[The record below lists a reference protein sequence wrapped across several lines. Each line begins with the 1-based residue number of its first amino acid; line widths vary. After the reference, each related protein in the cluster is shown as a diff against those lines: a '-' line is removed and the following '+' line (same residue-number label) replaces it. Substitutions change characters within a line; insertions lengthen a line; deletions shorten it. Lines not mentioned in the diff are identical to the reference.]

1 MTSPALD
8 DEPQPTAA
16 PTERT
21 TPTEPGA
28 STEPTETP
36 ADSPSGRP
44 PKSTLA
50 ARIALVVLLV
60 AELMDILDQSVVLTA
75 LPAIQSSTGAGPAAV
90 QWLSAGYSLM
100 VAVGLITGGRL
111 GDLHGRRRVLLTG
124 TVVFTAASL
133 VCGLATGPG
142 MLIAARVLQGAGVAL
157 MIPQV
162 LATLHV
168 TFEGE
173 NRSRAFGLYGAVLS
187 LANVLGPVLGGLLT
201 EADLFGLSW
210 RPIFLIN
217 VPVGLAVLVLG
228 RRFVPESTVRKA
240 DRLDPTGMVLSA
252 LAIVLI
258 LFPLTEGHTHRW
270 PLWCFVMLTAGLLV
284 LGVFLRHQQRRQGDA
299 PLVALSLFRGRAFSG
314 GLSAQL
320 LLGVLC
326 GLFFMTWTLYLQ
338 RGLGMSPFHAA
349 VAFVLLALGELA
361 GATTVARS
369 AGRFGRRMPQA
380 GALVALASMAA
391 YGLQIGG
398 RQADLTL
405 SAMTV
410 PVVLIGFGLGMVGGP
425 LADMALARV
434 PHENAG
440 SASGLFNTAMHLG
453 IALGTALT
461 ALMFF
466 TVTDGSA
473 DGAVNRDAFTGVL
486 WAVGGLLAAM
496 WALMFCLP
504 GRADGK
510 DGRRHGR
517 DEQQSRD

>member
-1 MTSPALD
+1 VSSPALGN
-8 DEPQPTAA
+8 EPQHT
-16 PTERT
+16 
-21 TPTEPGA
+21 TEPPA
-28 STEPTETP
+28 HTP
-36 ADSPSGRP
+36 SDRP
-44 PKSTLA
+44 PKVALA

-75 LPAIQSSTGAGPAAV
+75 LPAIQGSTGAGPAAV
-90 QWLSAGYSLM
+90 QWLTAGYSLT

-111 GDLHGRRRVLLTG
+111 GDLHGRRRILLVG
-124 TVVFTAASL
+124 TIVFTVASL
-133 VCGLATGPG
+133 LCGLATGPG
-142 MLIAARVLQGAGVAL
+142 VLIAARVLQGAGVAL

-168 TFEGE
+168 TFNGE
-173 NRSRAFGLYGAVLS
+173 NRSKAFGLYGAVLS

-201 EADLFGLSW
+201 EADLLGLSW

-217 VPVGLAVLVLG
+217 VPVGLAVIILG
-228 RRFVPESTVRKA
+228 RRFIPESTAHRHAHKTVHKA
-240 DRLDPTGMVLSA
+240 AQKTRHKAAHKTDRLDLSGMALSA

-258 LFPLTEGHTHRW
+258 LFPLTEGRTHHW
-270 PLWCFVMLTAGLLV
+270 PLWCFAMLAAGLLV
-284 LGVFLRHQQRRQGDA
+284 LGVFPRHQQRKQDRA
-299 PLVALSLFRGRAFSG
+299 PLVTLSLFRDRQFSG

-320 LLGVLC
+320 MLGLLC

-349 VAFVLLALGELA
+349 LAFVLLALGELA
-361 GATTVARS
+361 GATIAAKS
-369 AGRFGRRMPQA
+369 AGRFGRRLPQA
-380 GALVALASMAA
+380 GALISLSSMAA
-391 YGLQIGG
+391 YGLEIGS

-405 SAMTV
+405 LTMTA

-425 LADMALARV
+425 LADMALAEV

-461 ALMFF
+461 ALVFF
-466 TVTDGSA
+466 AATNGSP
-473 DGAVNRDAFTGVL
+473 DGALNRDAFTSVL
-486 WAVGGLLAAM
+486 WWVGGALALM

-504 GRADGK
+504 KQANGQ
-510 DGRRHGR
+510 
-517 DEQQSRD
+517 EQE